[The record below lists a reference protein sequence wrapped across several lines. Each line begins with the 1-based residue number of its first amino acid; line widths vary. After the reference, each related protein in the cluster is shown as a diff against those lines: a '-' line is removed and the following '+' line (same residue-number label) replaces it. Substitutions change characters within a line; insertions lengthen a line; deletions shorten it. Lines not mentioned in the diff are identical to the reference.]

1 MFIEYEGLK
10 ACLSK
15 IKDEEAQNFLDFT
28 QNIVEPN
35 FNHSINTQTKEN
47 KTIEAIVINDIEVEF
62 ELAHNKIFTNS
73 LQVAEVFGKKHYNVI
88 RDIRA
93 LPQDDFTALN
103 FEFSEYKDSTGRT
116 LPCYN
121 LTRDAFSLLVMGF
134 TGVKAYEWKV
144 EFIKAFN
151 LMEQKLKDN
160 ESKQTLIP
168 QNPNTNTVLN
178 LALANITEMQKLI
191 AINQNLNLELNR
203 YKYLFRK
210 QGEFT
215 LNEVAKMFHIAEF
228 ELKAFLIKEHIIIS
242 HPFQTRLVPTNYAM
256 EQGYAKLKLS
266 DTRQVY
272 PQLYLTMAMV
282 DKIKEFFVS

>member
-1 MFIEYEGLK
+1 MN
-10 ACLSK
+10 K
-15 IKDEEAQNFLDFT
+15 IKDEETQNFLVFT

-35 FNHSINTQTKEN
+35 FTHFINTQIKEN
-47 KTIEAIVINDIEVEF
+47 KIIEAIVINDIKVEF
-62 ELAHNKIFTNS
+62 ELIHNQIFTNS
-73 LQVAEVFGKKHYNVI
+73 LQVAEVFEKQHKNII

-93 LPQDDFTALN
+93 LPQDNFTELN
-103 FEFSEYKDSTGRT
+103 FELSDYKDGTGRT

-134 TGVKAYEWKV
+134 TGEKAYQWKV
-144 EFIKAFN
+144 EFIKAFT
-151 LMEQKLKDN
+151 LMEQKLKDD
-160 ESKQTLIP
+160 EMKQALIP
-168 QNPNTNTVLN
+168 QNPSTNTVLN

-203 YKYLFRK
+203 YKHLFRK

-242 HPFQTRLVPTNYAM
+242 HPFRTRLVPTNYAI

-266 DTRQVY
+266 DTKQVY

-282 DKIKEFFVS
+282 DKIKEFFV